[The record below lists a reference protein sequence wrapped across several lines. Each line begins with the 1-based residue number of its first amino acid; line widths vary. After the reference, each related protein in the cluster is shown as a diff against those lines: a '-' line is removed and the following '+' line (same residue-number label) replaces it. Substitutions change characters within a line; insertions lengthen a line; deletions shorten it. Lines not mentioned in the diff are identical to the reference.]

1 MDFLASRSMPWRPRR
16 LDVALVVAGA
26 VVLATS
32 ALMASRGTYGWEAAA
47 FHAINGLP
55 GNIRPFI
62 WALNQYGTAITIP
75 LAAVAAL
82 LFRKWRMALSLAVS
96 GVAVY
101 WLAKIIKD
109 YVARGRPAALLD
121 GVMERETF
129 APLSLGYP
137 SGHAAVAWAIT
148 IVVLAYLG
156 RPWRIVAVAL
166 GIIVPLYRMYV
177 AAHLPLDLIGGAA
190 LGVTVASLLNL
201 LLRPSASKLATPASS
216 SADTDHGAG

>member
-1 MDFLASRSMPWRPRR
+1 MDFLVSRSMPWRPRR

-26 VVLATS
+26 AVLATS

-96 GVAVY
+96 GMAVY

-109 YVARGRPAALLD
+109 YVVRGRPAALLD

-137 SGHAAVAWAIT
+137 SGHAAVA
-148 IVVLAYLG
+148 
-156 RPWRIVAVAL
+156 
-166 GIIVPLYRMYV
+166 
-177 AAHLPLDLIGGAA
+177 
-190 LGVTVASLLNL
+190 
-201 LLRPSASKLATPASS
+201 
-216 SADTDHGAG
+216 